1 MAFADYTLKTYTENS
16 KAMFDYW
23 ISFFPT
29 APMFGVEWRFGD
41 AFTPGS
47 ELTATEYTI
56 ERPVKQTV
64 AAEKPETGMDAKAND
79 GAVIEQVA
87 IVEATSDEVANY
99 ENKADSAEV
108 VETVAA
114 EAAADAE
121 DVGSTVAALLYSDP
135 PAEIDDLKVLKGVGP
150 SLEVQL
156 HNLGVYKFEQLAS
169 FDRAQ
174 LEWLDDNLNTV
185 KGSCIRDDWSGQA
198 KALLS

>member
-47 ELTATEYTI
+47 ELTATEQTI
-56 ERPVKQTV
+56 ERPVKRAV
-64 AAEKPETGMDAKAND
+64 AAEKPETGMDARAND
-79 GAVIEQVA
+79 GAVIEQAAV
-87 IVEATSDEVANY
+87 VETTSDEVANY
-99 ENKADSAEV
+99 ENNADDAEV

-185 KGSCIRDDWSGQA
+185 KGRCIRDDWSGQA